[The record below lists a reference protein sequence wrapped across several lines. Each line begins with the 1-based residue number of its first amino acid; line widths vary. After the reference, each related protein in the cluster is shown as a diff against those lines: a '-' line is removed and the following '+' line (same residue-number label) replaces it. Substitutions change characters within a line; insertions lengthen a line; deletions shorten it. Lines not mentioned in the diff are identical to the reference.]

1 MTLTTPPMTQT
12 TTLPLPTSFWQR
24 PLVLASM
31 GALLL
36 SCGWLPHPAALPALL
51 LLVAWVPYLVLER
64 QLTQQGARKGRVFA
78 STYFMLLAWNALTTW
93 WVSYSTLGGGIAAV
107 VLNALLMCVPLMAFR
122 QTKKRLGDRIGYL
135 SLPVYWIAFE
145 QLHLHWDVTW
155 PWLTLGNGFA
165 AAPQWVQWYEYTG
178 FLGGSAWVWAVNL
191 LVFRELLKRMPLLSF
206 YTRSADGL
214 RPIPTPTTVGGIA
227 SSWFKLR
234 TSLAWPVLAVALPIA
249 LSYAVGAAYQEKGP
263 TAEVVVVQPN
273 FDPYVEKFEGGP
285 KYIPGDEQLTR
296 MLALSEQH
304 LTPATRLILWPE
316 TALEDAIWENHIE
329 GNPKIQRIRA
339 WLAQH
344 PGVALLTGITTV
356 TSYPSKEAASETARY
371 RDDLGYYDYNNAA
384 GYFAS
389 ASAPLA
395 IYHKSRL
402 VPGVE
407 KIPPILSSVLSNI
420 DLGGFVGSYGSQAER
435 TVYAAPASAPA
446 LRPAPLICYES
457 IYGDFVSE
465 YQPNGATLL
474 ALVTNDAWWHDSPG
488 YRQLLRYGGL
498 RCIETRRDLARA
510 ANTGFTGFINQK
522 GDIYQLEP
530 AWIATASRGTVHLN
544 NELTFYARYG
554 ELIGRGAQGLAVL
567 LLLGAV
573 VMPLVRN
580 NNRPALASAAGQT
593 I

>member
-1 MTLTTPPMTQT
+1 
-12 TTLPLPTSFWQR
+12 
-24 PLVLASM
+24 VLAVF

-36 SCGWLPHPAALPALL
+36 SMGWLPHPVAPPSLL
-51 LLVAWVPYLVLER
+51 LLVAWVPYLLLER
-64 QLTQQGARKGRVFA
+64 QLTLQDARKGRVFA
-78 STYFMLLAWNALTTW
+78 TTYFMLVLWNALTTW

-107 VLNALLMCVPLMAFR
+107 VLNALLMCLPLMAFR
-122 QTKKRLGDRIGYL
+122 QTKKRLGDRVGYL

-178 FLGGSAWVWAVNL
+178 FLGGSVWVWAVSL
-191 LVFRELLKRMPLLSF
+191 LVFRELLQHLPLLSF
-206 YTRSADGL
+206 YTKSADGFQAA
-214 RPIPTPTTVGGIA
+214 PVPTTVSSMA
-227 SSWFKLR
+227 SSHVKLR
-234 TSLAWPVLAVALPIA
+234 TSLAWPILAVVLPIG
-249 LSYAVGAAYQEKGP
+249 LSYAIGAAYQEKGP
-263 TAEVVVVQPN
+263 TTEVVVVQPN

-285 KYIPGDEQLTR
+285 KYIPADEQLTR

-304 LTPATRLILWPE
+304 LTPNTRLVLWPE
-316 TALEDAIWENHIE
+316 TALEEAIWENSIE
-329 GNPKIQRIRA
+329 GSPKIIRIRA

-344 PGVALLTGITTV
+344 PGVALLTGITTIN
-356 TSYPSKEAASETARY
+356 SYSSKEVASETARY
-371 RDDLGYYDYNNAA
+371 RNDLGYFDYNNAA

-407 KIPPILSSVLSNI
+407 KIPPILSSVLNNI

-435 TVYAAPASAPA
+435 TVYLAPANAPA
-446 LRPAPLICYES
+446 LRPAPIICYES

-465 YQPNGATLL
+465 YEPNGATLL

-488 YRQLLRYGGL
+488 YRQLLRYGSL

-510 ANTGFTGFINQK
+510 ANTGYTGFINQK
-522 GDIYQLEP
+522 GDITQLAP
-530 AWIATASRGTVHLN
+530 IWVPTASRGQVHLN
-544 NELTFYARYG
+544 SEMTFYARYG
-554 ELIGRGAQGLAVL
+554 ELIGRGAQVLAGL
-567 LLLGAV
+567 LLLGAI
-573 VMPLVRN
+573 
-580 NNRPALASAAGQT
+580 ALSLMRKK
-593 I
+593 